1 MPTQKGFM
9 QIIFILGIIIVSVG
23 IIGGSFYIKNNLS
36 KVNNINNVQLTPSP
50 SPYGSQEPSL
60 APSPTSLNT
69 SRGGNCTD
77 DSQCTSGYK
86 CQVLEGEGTVCPEGT
101 NKVSTGT
108 FTLPEASCQPTTKI
122 IKGQCKLTEGGSCQT
137 DNDCYSGLVCHRN
150 ICTNPISKVSCSE
163 PSDNSCPDG
172 YKCVQACGPP
182 VAREGDKPPGYF
194 CEVEELANKPRN
206 CPICLASNTQI
217 ATPTGDV
224 NVKDLKVGMK
234 VYSVNEQGKKIVVD
248 IIKVSSTQAPAS
260 HRVVHLTLSD
270 GRELWVSPNHPT
282 IDGLEAGQLQVGQNY
297 DGSIILSSELIPYWD
312 NKTYDLLPNS
322 ETGFYFANSILMG
335 STLKQ

>member
-1 MPTQKGFM
+1 
-9 QIIFILGIIIVSVG
+9 
-23 IIGGSFYIKNNLS
+23 
-36 KVNNINNVQLTPSP
+36 
-50 SPYGSQEPSL
+50 
-60 APSPTSLNT
+60 
-69 SRGGNCTD
+69 
-77 DSQCTSGYK
+77 
-86 CQVLEGEGTVCPEGT
+86 
-101 NKVSTGT
+101 
-108 FTLPEASCQPTTKI
+108 
-122 IKGQCKLTEGGSCQT
+122 
-137 DNDCYSGLVCHRN
+137 
-150 ICTNPISKVSCSE
+150 
-163 PSDNSCPDG
+163 
-172 YKCVQACGPP
+172 
-182 VAREGDKPPGYF
+182 
-194 CEVEELANKPRN
+194 
-206 CPICLASNTQI
+206 
-217 ATPTGDV
+217 
-224 NVKDLKVGMK
+224 MK